1 LAALIGGRAA
11 ISGEGRRD
19 REFAHHATP
28 RSRAFAHPAA
38 QAVELSP
45 FQGFC
50 EEAPAGRRDGP
61 SAFMTGFPS
70 KAAHPFIGSCA
81 EPVAASPEAEAFYRE
96 VLRELGRSGLP
107 FLLAGTYAVCAYTG
121 ISRPT
126 KDLDVF
132 CRAGDCPRILGHFKE
147 LGYAVEVE
155 DERWIAKVRKGDDFF
170 DIIYASANG
179 TMPVGE
185 EWFTHARQVEL
196 FGTRVGIVSPT
207 ELIWSKAFIQLRH
220 RYDGADIV
228 HVILKQH
235 AAIDWRRL
243 LSYMELHWEVLLMHL
258 LNFRWIYPTERDHVP
273 RWLMDELLDR
283 LRHQRELSPP
293 QMKICR
299 GRMFSRV
306 DYEIAVKEWGFADV
320 GGEGEWRD
328 D

>member
-1 LAALIGGRAA
+1 
-11 ISGEGRRD
+11 
-19 REFAHHATP
+19 
-28 RSRAFAHPAA
+28 
-38 QAVELSP
+38 
-45 FQGFC
+45 
-50 EEAPAGRRDGP
+50 
-61 SAFMTGFPS
+61 MTGFPS
-70 KAAHPFIGSCA
+70 KAAHPFIGSSA

-96 VLRELGRSGLP
+96 VLRELGRSGLS

-179 TMPVGE
+179 TMPVGD

-196 FGTRVGIVSPT
+196 FDTRVGIVSPT

-283 LRHQRELSPP
+283 LRHQRELPPP